1 MALSANSLQDD
12 AIVGNGRIIGCPPGI
27 MGEPFR
33 DAVRVTRRWNH
44 GALHDSLTAF
54 PDNVVMT
61 YYGVDRDVA
70 WRSGGRRLGSRT
82 RSGAIT
88 VIPEGHDGR
97 WDMDGPVETS
107 HVYIPDRRLQAA
119 AAQITGGG
127 RVELVGRV
135 GFEDPSA
142 ARILELLS
150 REVPNQEPSAR
161 LFVDQAIDL
170 SPRAGPQQL
179 RCSSAGSAPRRLGR
193 LATAARHAIYART
206 SCQGDR
212 ARRTRGA
219 RESEPVS
226 FLHRLSKSDGSNATQ
241 LAHDLA
247 YRGSSAVIGD
257 TCARG
262 YRCCPCRR
270 LPNAVVVR
278 SRVQEIGGND
288 TQRIPPRTLIARP
301 QETDPGNHSE
311 AERKVPAHAPLEAK
325 AT

>member
-1 MALSANSLQDD
+1 MALSTNSLQDD
-12 AIVGNGRIIGCPPGI
+12 AIIGNGRIIGCPPGLL
-27 MGEPFR
+27 GEPFR

-170 SPRAGPQQL
+170 LCIHLVRAHSSFAALALEAPRGGLADWQL
-179 RCSSAGSAPRRLGR
+179 RRVTQYMREHLAEEIGLDELAALVNLSRFHFCTAFRKATGQTPHNWLMILRIEEARRLLETPA
-193 LATAARHAIYART
+193 LAVTDVALAVGYQTPSSFAAAFRKLVGT
-206 SCQGDR
+206 TPS
-212 ARRTRGA
+212 
-219 RESEPVS
+219 
-226 FLHRLSKSDGSNATQ
+226 
-241 LAHDLA
+241 A
-247 YRGSSAVIGD
+247 YRRA
-257 TCARG
+257 
-262 YRCCPCRR
+262 
-270 LPNAVVVR
+270 L
-278 SRVQEIGGND
+278 
-288 TQRIPPRTLIARP
+288 
-301 QETDPGNHSE
+301 
-311 AERKVPAHAPLEAK
+311 
-325 AT
+325 

>member
-170 SPRAGPQQL
+170 LCIHLVRAHSSFAALALEAPRGGLADWQL
-179 RCSSAGSAPRRLGR
+179 RRVTQYMREHLAKEIGLDELAALVNLSRFHFCTAFRKATGRTPHNWLMILRIEEARRLLETPA
-193 LATAARHAIYART
+193 LAVTDVALAVGYQTPSSFAAVFRKLVGMT
-206 SCQGDR
+206 PS
-212 ARRTRGA
+212 
-219 RESEPVS
+219 
-226 FLHRLSKSDGSNATQ
+226 
-241 LAHDLA
+241 A
-247 YRGSSAVIGD
+247 YRRA
-257 TCARG
+257 
-262 YRCCPCRR
+262 
-270 LPNAVVVR
+270 L
-278 SRVQEIGGND
+278 
-288 TQRIPPRTLIARP
+288 
-301 QETDPGNHSE
+301 
-311 AERKVPAHAPLEAK
+311 
-325 AT
+325 

>member
-1 MALSANSLQDD
+1 MALSTNSLQDD
-12 AIVGNGRIIGCPPGI
+12 AIIGNGRIIGCPPGLL
-27 MGEPFR
+27 GEPFR

-82 RSGAIT
+82 RSGSIT

-170 SPRAGPQQL
+170 LCIHLVRAHSSFAALALEAPRGGLADWQL
-179 RCSSAGSAPRRLGR
+179 RRVTQYMREHLAEEIGLDELAALVNLSRFHFCTAFRKATGQTPHNWLMILRIEEARRLLETPA
-193 LATAARHAIYART
+193 LAVTDVALAVGYQTPSSFAAAFRKLVGT
-206 SCQGDR
+206 TPS
-212 ARRTRGA
+212 
-219 RESEPVS
+219 
-226 FLHRLSKSDGSNATQ
+226 
-241 LAHDLA
+241 A
-247 YRGSSAVIGD
+247 YRRA
-257 TCARG
+257 
-262 YRCCPCRR
+262 
-270 LPNAVVVR
+270 L
-278 SRVQEIGGND
+278 
-288 TQRIPPRTLIARP
+288 
-301 QETDPGNHSE
+301 
-311 AERKVPAHAPLEAK
+311 
-325 AT
+325 